1 MDPIPLTEELFRNVI
16 RRLSILVRSSPLS
29 FLAVGQIGFRH
40 IPVFVARTPYAQLP
54 AMPAYMPVEPFEAF
68 PKEFHVRRKTHVAL
82 ACGIGHADV
91 KVIKIR
97 FPV

>member
-1 MDPIPLTEELFRNVI
+1 MHADM
-16 RRLSILVRSSPLS
+16 S
-29 FLAVGQIGFRH
+29 
-40 IPVFVARTPYAQLP
+40 
-54 AMPAYMPVEPFEAF
+54 VEPFDAF
-68 PKEFHVRRKTHVAL
+68 PKELHVRRETHMTFI

>member
-1 MDPIPLTEELFRNVI
+1 
-16 RRLSILVRSSPLS
+16 
-29 FLAVGQIGFRH
+29 RH

-68 PKEFHVRRKTHVAL
+68 PKEFHVRRKTHVAFI